1 MQWALLDV
9 YVALPIGTIDE
20 NTTFHEQQA
29 LGS

>member
-20 NTTFHEQQA
+20 NTTFHEQLA
-29 LGS
+29 VDS